1 MLIARVSTTH
11 ISSQKTTRVGSKP
24 RTSSFTSAP
33 QHRRSIAP
41 VCAGAV
47 IDVEEST
54 WEQEVLKSDL
64 PVLIDFW
71 ATWCGPCKLVAPSM
85 EWAQKEFNGKLKVVK
100 VEADG
105 NKSLI
110 EGLKVYGLPC
120 LVIFKDGEELEGSHR
135 EGAITRKDLVKYLE
149 KHVGLTVAA

>member
-1 MLIARVSTTH
+1 
-11 ISSQKTTRVGSKP
+11 
-24 RTSSFTSAP
+24 
-33 QHRRSIAP
+33 
-41 VCAGAV
+41 
-47 IDVEEST
+47 
-54 WEQEVLKSDL
+54 
-64 PVLIDFW
+64 
-71 ATWCGPCKLVAPSM
+71 M

-120 LVIFKDGEELEGSHR
+120 LVIFKDGQELEGSHR